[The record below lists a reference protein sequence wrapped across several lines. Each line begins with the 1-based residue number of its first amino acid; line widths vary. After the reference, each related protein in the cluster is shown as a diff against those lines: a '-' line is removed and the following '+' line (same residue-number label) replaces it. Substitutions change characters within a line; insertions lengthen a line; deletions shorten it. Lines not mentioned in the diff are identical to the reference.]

1 MNLDAVGLFTDAW
14 VDAWQPNAA
23 SEPYCDD
30 GGGACAGGINYV
42 KVTDGSPIDIT
53 IFDE

>member
-14 VDAWQPNAA
+14 VDAWQPNAT
-23 SEPYCDD
+23 SEPDYD
-30 GGGACAGGINYV
+30 GDCCASVVGINYV